1 MDSLD
6 SRVMLNTAWDLDDS
20 RFIDVEATR
29 RLRQPIESTLI
40 IYTLS
45 IDQEKNSFLLLTTF
59 FKIKWEI

>member
-29 RLRQPIESTLI
+29 RLRQPIESTLT
-40 IYTLS
+40 IYALS